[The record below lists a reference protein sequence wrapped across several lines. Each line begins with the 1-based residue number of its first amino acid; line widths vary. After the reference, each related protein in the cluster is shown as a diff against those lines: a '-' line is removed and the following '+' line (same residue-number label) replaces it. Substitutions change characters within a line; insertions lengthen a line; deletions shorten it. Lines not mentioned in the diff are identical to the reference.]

1 MTSYYPYSEI
11 LSNIFDLSRFIS
23 QYSNQNKKIR
33 EFIGKWLKV
42 NLKDWESYAPLLNEI
57 LPLDWEENLITDN
70 FRGGERADKLIELL
84 LNILSF
90 DEKKKLFLL
99 DNAQWFDYNSW
110 ILTLDIAKN
119 IKNSIILVALR
130 PFDSVENVSYL
141 KLRKR
146 KYSETMELKGLDTEN
161 IIKLL
166 KSKLKKDE
174 LPQYIIDESISIIQS
189 NPLIALEIVEQIKSS
204 GVLDT
209 PNSVRRNSSLNSL
222 LTSTTIS
229 KTVALSSLRAVFTA
243 KLDKLSPK
251 QRGIVNVASIIGST
265 FNVML
270 LLDVTNRFK
279 TEENKPQQE
288 ETKLQ
293 LENLFEPSI
302 NIILSEDDPI
312 KESNQIKIV
321 TEDEENPKKKK
332 RGSKNRSKSQME
344 VEESHNSPRIKKKH
358 KSEDIINENEEYL
371 ETVEIETK
379 QRSKSNVGIE
389 HILSPRR
396 KRSKNNT
403 SENQEGIEP
412 DKTHSPRKKRNKIN
426 ESKDNVDESYVRS
439 SKKKKNVEE
448 SEKKF
453 SSNPDSDDENKVE
466 QNEEHRKEK
475 R

>member
-1 MTSYYPYSEI
+1 
-11 LSNIFDLSRFIS
+11 
-23 QYSNQNKKIR
+23 
-33 EFIGKWLKV
+33 
-42 NLKDWESYAPLLNEI
+42 
-57 LPLDWEENLITDN
+57 
-70 FRGGERADKLIELL
+70 
-84 LNILSF
+84 
-90 DEKKKLFLL
+90 
-99 DNAQWFDYNSW
+99 
-110 ILTLDIAKN
+110 LTLDIAKN

-302 NIILSEDDPI
+302 NIILSEDDLI

-321 TEDEENPKKKK
+321 TEDEENPKKK

-389 HILSPRR
+389 HIHSPRR

-403 SENQEGIEP
+403 NENQEGIEP

-448 SEKKF
+448 SEKKNF
-453 SSNPDSDDENKVE
+453 LATLIVMMRIKSSKMKNIV
-466 QNEEHRKEK
+466 RKK
-475 R
+475 MKM